1 MTARLLLLLLLVL
14 SAGCI
19 PVLTS
24 APTGETAT
32 SDWVAPDNAWD
43 QATPPADLVGEGMSV
58 GQVAPDFR
66 MMDQNGQEVSLWQF
80 YGSVIIID
88 VSTMWCAPCQKLADE
103 ICSVQGDYESQGFA
117 YLTVLPQNTV
127 GEIPSQDDLVEWTTD
142 HNICAPVLSDD
153 VGLGDVLVP
162 DGAFPSLTVIDQDM
176 KVVNERIAPAEDS
189 EIRAEIEALF

>member
-1 MTARLLLLLLLVL
+1 MRLRTLALLLTT
-14 SAGCI
+14 GCV

-24 APTGETAT
+24 PEDSAAS
-32 SDWVAPDNAWD
+32 SDWAAPENAWPS
-43 QATPPADLVGEGMSV
+43 ATPPADLEGEGWEE
-58 GQVAPDFR
+58 GQIAPDAR

-103 ICSVQGDYESQGFA
+103 ICSVQNDYGAQGFA

-127 GEIPSQDDLVEWTTD
+127 GEIPSQDDLMEWTTD
-142 HNICAPVLSDD
+142 HGVCAPVLADD

-162 DGAFPSLTVIDQDM
+162 DGAFPSLTVINRDM
-176 KVVNERIAPAEDS
+176 VVVDERISPAEDGT
-189 EIRAEIEALF
+189 IREEIEANL